1 MPPQETFKHSKAG
14 LAQTLV
20 GSLEPGA
27 HKVLFEPSECLW
39 QVWGLILNAIF
50 PLLLAFCGFSFALEG
65 GYPFFGGIQHFVD
78 GCSAESCNFGVLT

>member
-1 MPPQETFKHSKAG
+1 M
-14 LAQTLV
+14 
-20 GSLEPGA
+20 GSSGA

-39 QVWGLILNAIF
+39 QVWDLILNAIL

-78 GCSAESCNFGVLT
+78 GRSAESCNFGVLT